1 MVVYTAWG
9 WGPGSTS
16 RDTLN
21 NIFKLFTELKLGISE
36 NTRLTEPEK
45 LIKRAPLTKL
55 REYRLYTYPN
65 LISNLTLESLL

>member
-45 LIKRAPLTKL
+45 PIKRPPLTKL
-55 REYRLYTYPN
+55 RECRLCTYPN